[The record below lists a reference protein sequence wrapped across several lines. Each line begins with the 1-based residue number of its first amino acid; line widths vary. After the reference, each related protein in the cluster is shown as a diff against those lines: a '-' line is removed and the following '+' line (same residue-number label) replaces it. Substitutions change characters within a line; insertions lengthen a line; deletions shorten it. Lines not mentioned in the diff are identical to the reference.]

1 MTTKST
7 VTSPPV
13 RPAHARPSELVEL
26 IELDPTFKL
35 DVRYATTNNISG
47 RILYDEARVFL
58 QRPAA
63 EALVTVHQAL
73 KAEGYGI
80 VLFDGYRPW
89 SVTKVFWDITPDE
102 DKIFVADPAEG
113 SRHNRGCAIDL
124 SLFDLET
131 GENVDMPSAYDE
143 MSERAYVTYRGGTEK
158 QRAAR
163 DLLRQYMQADGKFFV
178 YPEEWWHWD
187 FKDFREYA
195 VENIPFSEIKSSS
208 Q

>member
-7 VTSPPV
+7 VTSTPL

-26 IELDPTFKL
+26 IGLDPTFKL
-35 DVRYATTNNISG
+35 DVRYATTNNITG
-47 RILYDEARVFL
+47 RILYDEPRVFL

-63 EALVTVHQAL
+63 EALVKVHQAL
-73 KAEGYGI
+73 KAEGYGV

-143 MSERAYVTYRGGTEK
+143 MSELAG
-158 QRAAR
+158 
-163 DLLRQYMQADGKFFV
+163 ADGNFFV

-195 VENIPFSEIKSSS
+195 VENIPFSEIKSTS

>member
-7 VTSPPV
+7 VTSPPL

-47 RILYDEARVFL
+47 RILYDEPRVFL
-58 QRPAA
+58 QCPAA
-63 EALVTVHQAL
+63 EAPVTVHQAL

-143 MSERAYVTYRGGTEK
+143 MSERAYGLV
-158 QRAAR
+158 API
-163 DLLRQYMQADGKFFV
+163 YMQADGKFFV

-195 VENIPFSEIKSSS
+195 VENIPFSEIKSTS